1 MICIPADCAEWEKIS
16 LHTFC
21 AVLETEFAQRDFRAA
36 AVDRIARLP
45 NLTEPGLPAEEI
57 RAQAQ
62 RTVSTVLGMT
72 GRFLTARNDR

>member
-1 MICIPADCAEWEKIS
+1 MAT
-16 LHTFC
+16 LTFQNLPPVERDRL
-21 AVLETEFAQRDFRAA
+21 ATVLETEFAQRDFRAA

>member
-1 MICIPADCAEWEKIS
+1 MATLTFQNLPPAERDRLA
-16 LHTFC
+16 T
-21 AVLETEFAQRDFRAA
+21 VLETEFAQRDFRAA